1 MGERRFFVLLA
12 FFAAIIEHATPFDM
26 DAFDKIF
33 QEAYRDPQTEIK
45 VAEYTLESSLR
56 SMNFGAIEKAMQ
68 QYKENVNVN
77 SETGMPPLMMSVFP
91 YFFELTIQNL
101 LTKDY
106 LYTNGRFVLNLT
118 NGASETSNA
127 AMELKRAYNATL
139 AHLLAS
145 KQKKKRN
152 RLYNHTLFGNFFS
165 KFYPDNLATVP
176 QKLLELGSNVKQT
189 DADGNTALHAACSH
203 GQMKIIS
210 VLMQYDDCKL
220 AVRRRNNFGN
230 TPLHVLA
237 IYGHLRA
244 MRYFVN
250 KCAADLLSTNLVGQI
265 PLSLAVL
272 YHPFN
277 GKIRQLLTP
286 KSSNAKFV
294 NNVVAKEVSG
304 ANDLRYDSEVV
315 EPGENLQR
323 VINSWLSPLGV
334 ALTADGEVSEPPET
348 ITAKSLL
355 DRHGIKTDRTDI
367 PRAVLD
373 IETFNSNYFQIGAP
387 VIIQGWKKFKTGTE
401 RFNRQFS
408 QDWQRDNF
416 VEKMGSTMVKHGP
429 IPYCDET
436 NPERAVPQRNLSSY
450 VDEMYRWRYNS
461 SFDEKQKV
469 PSYLFHNGPLPSS
482 MMEVWKNVTPMR
494 GPKTREWFSLMND
507 VQLTIG
513 PSTAGAPIHFHGAT
527 VSTLLVGRK
536 HWVMFP
542 PSRSFYTNI
551 PMKEWLAHPEGY
563 EIHKKH
569 ALHFTQHPG
578 ETVFVPPQW
587 SHGTIV
593 MDSISVAVAENI
605 RDELTK
611 NAILT

>member
-1 MGERRFFVLLA
+1 
-12 FFAAIIEHATPFDM
+12 
-26 DAFDKIF
+26 
-33 QEAYRDPQTEIK
+33 
-45 VAEYTLESSLR
+45 
-56 SMNFGAIEKAMQ
+56 
-68 QYKENVNVN
+68 
-77 SETGMPPLMMSVFP
+77 
-91 YFFELTIQNL
+91 
-101 LTKDY
+101 
-106 LYTNGRFVLNLT
+106 
-118 NGASETSNA
+118 
-127 AMELKRAYNATL
+127 MELKRAYNATL

-323 VINSWLSPLGV
+323 VINSWL
-334 ALTADGEVSEPPET
+334 
-348 ITAKSLL
+348 
-355 DRHGIKTDRTDI
+355 
-367 PRAVLD
+367 
-373 IETFNSNYFQIGAP
+373 
-387 VIIQGWKKFKTGTE
+387 
-401 RFNRQFS
+401 
-408 QDWQRDNF
+408 
-416 VEKMGSTMVKHGP
+416 
-429 IPYCDET
+429 
-436 NPERAVPQRNLSSY
+436 
-450 VDEMYRWRYNS
+450 
-461 SFDEKQKV
+461 
-469 PSYLFHNGPLPSS
+469 
-482 MMEVWKNVTPMR
+482 
-494 GPKTREWFSLMND
+494 
-507 VQLTIG
+507 
-513 PSTAGAPIHFHGAT
+513 
-527 VSTLLVGRK
+527 
-536 HWVMFP
+536 
-542 PSRSFYTNI
+542 
-551 PMKEWLAHPEGY
+551 
-563 EIHKKH
+563 
-569 ALHFTQHPG
+569 
-578 ETVFVPPQW
+578 
-587 SHGTIV
+587 
-593 MDSISVAVAENI
+593 
-605 RDELTK
+605 
-611 NAILT
+611 